1 MSAVKT
7 CFDLL
12 HLSKDPFHYKSGTL
26 DVIRPINQ
34 EAISKRGG
42 RRGGSFKGHVLTVG
56 SWCGGGVPL
65 SSDSCEST
73 EGAVF
78 PVAGFGDK
86 RFYWCT
92 RYCHHFLPWLLHRFV
107 C

>member
-42 RRGGSFKGHVLTVG
+42 RREGHSKVMY
-56 SWCGGGVPL
+56 
-65 SSDSCEST
+65 
-73 EGAVF
+73 
-78 PVAGFGDK
+78 
-86 RFYWCT
+86 RQ
-92 RYCHHFLPWLLHRFV
+92 
-107 C
+107 